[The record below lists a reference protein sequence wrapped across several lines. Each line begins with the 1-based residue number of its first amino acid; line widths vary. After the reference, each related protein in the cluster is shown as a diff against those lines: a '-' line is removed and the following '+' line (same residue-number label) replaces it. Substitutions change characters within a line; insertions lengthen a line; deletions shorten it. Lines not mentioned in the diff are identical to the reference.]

1 MAQCLA
7 RPAFSTA
14 QRHGRIQF
22 REDLRMAHHSDMF
35 PGPSPD
41 GLLACLR
48 ALAEEA
54 DALGLI
60 ATREA
65 ILRAAARVVHEA
77 AERLPDH
84 PGTARL
90 LGAGCCCGL
99 N

>member
-1 MAQCLA
+1 MADN
-7 RPAFSTA
+7 PTDS
-14 QRHGRIQF
+14 
-22 REDLRMAHHSDMF
+22 

-48 ALAEEA
+48 ALAQEA
-54 DALGLI
+54 EALGLTV
-60 ATREA
+60 TRDA
-65 ILRAAARVVHEA
+65 ILRAAARLLGEA

-90 LGAGCCCGL
+90 LGAGGGCGL